1 MMTIY
6 LDSCEEFDAV
16 NEMLTEMRAK
26 KAREQV
32 VAKAKAEYELA
43 VSNLIA
49 AVGTEDAKR
58 IMREMRTRLRQTETE
73 VDPYHSFL

>member
-26 KAREQV
+26 KAREQA

-49 AVGTEDAKR
+49 AIGTEDAKR

>member
-16 NEMLTEMRAK
+16 NEMLTEMREK

-32 VAKAKAEYELA
+32 VTKAKTEYELA

-58 IMREMRTRLRQTETE
+58 IMREMRTRLRQTEIE

>member
-49 AVGTEDAKR
+49 AIGTEDAKR
-58 IMREMRTRLRQTETE
+58 IMREMRTRLRQTEIE
-73 VDPYHSFL
+73 IDPYHSFL

>member
-1 MMTIY
+1 MMTISV
-6 LDSCEEFDAV
+6 DNCEEFDAV
-16 NEMLTEMRAK
+16 NEMLAEMRAK
-26 KAREQV
+26 KKREQV
-32 VAKAKAEYELA
+32 VAEAKAEYELA

-73 VDPYHSFL
+73 IDPYHSFL